1 MRACQASSSSIL
13 SFVILCLGRSCSIQL
28 VDFFSSFDLR
38 FRAGR
43 VTLHSSRSL
52 NVGSALSLVYLLSWV
67 EGFLL
72 SSLRT
77 PAGLILHNFILLI
90 NCGCDA
96 YSLPW
101 FHLCWSCLFSSCPR
115 EPLQTYSHKLCRTL
129 YSMYSELFL
138 LHYSPFIWT
147 CIREYE
153 PYEKW
158 FVVITFN
165 HFNFYVVQF
174 I

>member
-13 SFVILCLGRSCSIQL
+13 SFVILCLGQSCSIQL
-28 VDFFSSFDLR
+28 VDLFSSFDLR

-77 PAGLILHNFILLI
+77 PAGLILHNFVLLI
-90 NCGCDA
+90 NCCCDA

-101 FHLCWSCLFSSCPR
+101 STFIGHVYFLHVRASFSRLLRISSVVLSTRYTPSYFSSIT
-115 EPLQTYSHKLCRTL
+115 PLSYGL
-129 YSMYSELFL
+129 
-138 LHYSPFIWT
+138 
-147 CIREYE
+147 
-153 PYEKW
+153 
-158 FVVITFN
+158 V
-165 HFNFYVVQF
+165 
-174 I
+174 